1 MHWTTSTSWA
11 GRVGGVV
18 AILGALPLEAEGQPA
33 PSPTRVAAVNAAR
46 LYESACA
53 TCHGRYGDGQGPGAR
68 ALGSPQPRDFTAGVF
83 KFRSTPTGSLPTDDD
98 LYRNISQGVPGTWMP
113 QWENLLTPDQRW
125 ALVRYIKS
133 FSEWFDE
140 EEADPPIEIPP
151 APPAT
156 PDLIRE
162 GRMVYAVLK
171 CWQCHG
177 PAGRGDGPSA
187 DELFDDWDRKI
198 TPYDFTRGN
207 YKNGSAPPDLYRTL
221 VTGLTGS
228 PMPAFEHSN
237 VAFRGGR
244 DADVEPMR
252 AALSTDELR
261 QLTAYLAEQ
270 PTAAALQ
277 AMPVTELDRLV
288 ERRRWALIYYV
299 RSLDRAKGPLYWLF
313 GENPELQTGQVN
325 R

>member
-1 MHWTTSTSWA
+1 MRSVTRASVL
-11 GRVGGVV
+11 VGGAVTILV
-18 AILGALPLEAEGQPA
+18 AAPLTTHGQSA
-33 PSPTRVAAVNAAR
+33 PTPLQVAAVDAAR

-68 ALGSPQPRDFTAGVF
+68 ALRSPQPRDFTAGVF
-83 KFRSTPTGSLPTDDD
+83 KFRSTPTGSLPTDGDI
-98 LYRNISQGVPGTWMP
+98 YRSISRGVPGTWMP
-113 QWENLLTPDQRW
+113 PWEDLLTPSQQW

-140 EEADPPIEIPP
+140 EEPDPPIEIPP

-156 PDLIRE
+156 PELIRE

-177 PAGRGDGPSA
+177 PLGRGDGPSA
-187 DELFDDWDRKI
+187 GVLFDDWDRKI

-207 YKNGSAPPDLYRTL
+207 YKNGSAPQDLYRTL
-221 VTGLTGS
+221 VTGLNGS
-228 PMPAFEHSN
+228 PMPAYERSN
-237 VAFRGGR
+237 ITFPGGP
-244 DADVEPMR
+244 DTNVEPMR
-252 AALSTDELR
+252 AAVSDAELR
-261 QLTAYLAEQ
+261 DLTAYLSEQ

-277 AMPVTELDRLV
+277 GMSAADVDQLV
-288 ERRRWALIYYV
+288 QRRRWALIYYV
-299 RSLDRAKGPLYWLF
+299 RSLDRGKGPLYWLF
-313 GENPELQTGQVN
+313 GENPELQPRNGN